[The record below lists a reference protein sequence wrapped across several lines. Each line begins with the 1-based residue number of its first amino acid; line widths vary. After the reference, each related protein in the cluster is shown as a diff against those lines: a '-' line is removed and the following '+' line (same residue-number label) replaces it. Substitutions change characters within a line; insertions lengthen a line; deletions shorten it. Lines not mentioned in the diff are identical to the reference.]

1 MSWIGDNGVVF
12 LFRSRPIAEQSGIH
26 GLSQPFLHRSP
37 RGCHSLDAGNDY
49 RSPDHGKE
57 MTACPAGDGLVTTE
71 KGGEGRPSEGA
82 MARGDHQKK

>member
-1 MSWIGDNGVVF
+1 MSRVGDDGVVF

-26 GLSQPFLHRSP
+26 DHPQPFLHRSL

-49 RSPDHGKE
+49 YFFPPTTEK

-71 KGGEGRPSEGA
+71 KGGEG
-82 MARGDHQKK
+82 